1 MIAQAGQFM
10 LLQVFVCSSATVQS
24 VAEDHDLLAPS
35 LLAFDHLQVSGAL
48 DMTAGQLIYVF
59 HEQQVPAA
67 GVSPNALVV
76 TTMQGQ
82 KRKPIFRPSR
92 LLAAHARPQILLS
105 GQSTAG

>member
-1 MIAQAGQFM
+1 
-10 LLQVFVCSSATVQS
+10 
-24 VAEDHDLLAPS
+24 
-35 LLAFDHLQVSGAL
+35 
-48 DMTAGQLIYVF
+48 MTAGQLIYVF

-76 TTMQGQ
+76 TTMQRQ